1 MIGVHVPEH
10 LVKQIGKLMVALG
23 CDRSAAI
30 RWLLEAGLGSGMA
43 LTLLRASKGKRQSDQ
58 ICQVI
63 AAGLKHRIAVSAVKR
78 AGPRTSL
85 DATLRAHRAAEEAA
99 ELRSSLADRIALRQ
113 ASKSSAAA
121 RPATLSVSTPPNI
134 LQPPTRKPRELTAAE
149 VKVAVDRALARAAK
163 GTSSS
168 SSRTWQ
174 RRQ

>member
-1 MIGVHVPEH
+1 MIGVRVPER

-63 AAGLKHRIAVSAVKR
+63 AAGLKHRIAVSAAKR

-85 DATLRAHRAAEEAA
+85 NATLRAHRAAEETA

-113 ASKSSAAA
+113 AAKSSGAA
-121 RPATLSVSTPPNI
+121 
-134 LQPPTRKPRELTAAE
+134 PPTTL
-149 VKVAVDRALARAAK
+149 
-163 GTSSS
+163 
-168 SSRTWQ
+168 
-174 RRQ
+174 

>member
-1 MIGVHVPEH
+1 MIGVRVPER
-10 LVKQIGKLMVALG
+10 LVKQIGKLMAALG

-30 RWLLEAGLGSGMA
+30 RWLLEAGLDSGMA

-63 AAGLKHRIAVSAVKR
+63 AAGLKHRIAVSAAKR

-85 DATLRAHRAAEEAA
+85 DATLRAHRAAVEAA

-113 ASKSSAAA
+113 VPKSSGAEPPAA
-121 RPATLSVSTPPNI
+121 LSVPTSPKV

-149 VKVAVDRALARAAK
+149 
-163 GTSSS
+163 
-168 SSRTWQ
+168 
-174 RRQ
+174 

>member
-1 MIGVHVPEH
+1 MPRKRRRGRPRTGRDPMIGVRVPARV
-10 LVKQIGKLMVALG
+10 LKKIDKLMVALS

-30 RWLLEAGLGSGMA
+30 RWLLEAGMNSGLA
-43 LTLLRASKGKRQSDQ
+43 LMLLQASKGTRQSDQ

-113 ASKSSAAA
+113 AAKSSDAAPL
-121 RPATLSVSTPPNI
+121 R
-134 LQPPTRKPRELTAAE
+134 LQFPRL
-149 VKVAVDRALARAAK
+149 R
-163 GTSSS
+163 
-168 SSRTWQ
+168 
-174 RRQ
+174 